1 MFSVKNLQ
9 INRGRTTASAQG
21 KDTSVIHT
29 YIDEQTTVA
38 NIKLYFPPF
47 LDQGANQED
56 ILLLDYM
63 FVTGSDTAIMARI
76 LSLDPFVVDIDLFS
90 GAAGLSVG
98 APIAPVDNN
107 AAKIT
112 AGILQMEI
120 ADQTHNGIMSTA
132 PQDFGGEKTFHA
144 NINIIDPVNGLTI
157 QKTIGSFGVQ
167 LVTSDPNAVPGFSIG
182 DTGLPGMVFGLIYK
196 RTGFATLD
204 PELYLI
210 AGNNAGVILN
220 DTLQTV
226 TIFANLLSDNLDTR
240 TATNLDIGL
249 NNATSITLHKQVNIT
264 AGNNINVDE
273 VDVFTPG
280 TLKIGGTDTTDVSFP
295 KPVSFA
301 TPGGTPALLNDY
313 EEYDHVST
321 FSLNTETSGST
332 TFRFVRVG
340 DAVTVTNKTV
350 VSVPGQGA
358 PGPTFSTD
366 TLLPARFRPTN
377 DTSGFYIVTNN
388 GISSGGAINI
398 TAAGSI
404 DIYNNADFT
413 TAFTAAVTNGFD
425 SGSFAYSLN

>member
-47 LDQGANQED
+47 LDQGATQED

-76 LSLDPFVVDIDLFS
+76 LSLDPFVVDVDLFS

-120 ADQTHNGIMSTA
+120 ADQTHNGIMTAA

-144 NINIIDPVNGLTI
+144 NVNIIEPVNGLTI
-157 QKTIGSFGVQ
+157 QKTMGSFGAQ
-167 LVTSDPNAVPGFSIG
+167 LVTSDPNAVPGFAIG
-182 DTGLPGMVFGLIYK
+182 DTALPGMVLGLIYK
-196 RTGFATLD
+196 RTGFVTAN

-210 AGNNAGVILN
+210 SGNNAGVVLN

-226 TIFANLLSDNLDTR
+226 TIFNNLLSDNLDTR
-240 TATNLDIGL
+240 TAINLDIGL
-249 NNATSITLHKQVNIT
+249 NNATAVTLHKQVNIT

-280 TLKIGGTDTTDVSFP
+280 TLKIGGTDTTDVFFP

-301 TPGGTPALLNDY
+301 TPGGTPGLLNDY
-313 EEYDHVST
+313 EAFDHNTT
-321 FSLNTETSGST
+321 FTNNTETT
-332 TFRFVRVG
+332 AVVDVFLVKIG
-340 DAVTVTNKTV
+340 DAITLRITANT
-350 VSVPGQGA
+350 SVPGQVA
-358 PGPTFSTD
+358 PGAFFGAD
-366 TLLPARFRPTN
+366 TQLPVRFRPGQDCN
-377 DTSGFYIVTNN
+377 GPFRVENN
-388 GISSGGAINI
+388 GIFSEGWIEVTAGGNIN
-398 TAAGSI
+398 
-404 DIYNNADFT
+404 IYNNVDFT
-413 TAFTAAVTNGFD
+413 TAFTAAVTNGF
-425 SGSFAYSLN
+425 SSSTFAYSN